1 MVKREDDT
9 NPQSIS
15 EERMLDWID
24 GALSELEQ
32 RQLEKTCDP
41 NMVAAVKRMRADRE
55 AITSISS
62 VRAPADLHDR
72 MMEVFEREAL
82 LAPSTDSIPISKLK
96 VNVRGSATRG
106 SPAVPLALAAGLLLM
121 VSGGIYLLLG
131 NQQSDSLNPGARDYA
146 IATPEEIAPMSEESA
161 RAIQDAVVS
170 ESDATQVATDQ
181 ARSIT
186 PEVRQVDKT
195 PMTEER
201 VLRLAREGRVVM
213 RVVADELDALDRL
226 KSDGAKPRYGREWR
240 LRGGVSQEFAK
251 AVAPDGLPFGL
262 NHPEEFAFASGDA
275 IGMIGPR
282 AALNWPMVALTDRAS
297 RVRAT
302 LIADV
307 PMTQSS
313 LKAFRAVLS
322 DRLDAKVV
330 FEELE
335 SPVDVPPS
343 LDPAET
349 LWWTRGSSRWIDR
362 VSMPVVIEER

>member
-1 MVKREDDT
+1 VVKREDDT

-41 NMVAAVKRMRADRE
+41 NLVAAVKRMRADRD
-55 AITSISS
+55 AIASIAS

-161 RAIQDAVVS
+161 RAIQDSVVS

-240 LRGGVSQEFAK
+240 LRG
-251 AVAPDGLPFGL
+251 
-262 NHPEEFAFASGDA
+262 
-275 IGMIGPR
+275 
-282 AALNWPMVALTDRAS
+282 
-297 RVRAT
+297 
-302 LIADV
+302 DV